1 MTSYHTTG
9 KEVTNVQKRKTIAV
23 IAADVANDYMNRILV
38 GISEQS
44 KVLGYDVYAF
54 IMTFS
59 TDGDSLIQY
68 GEENVFSLIRPDV
81 IDGII
86 LLAGNFPGQSLVER
100 IEDKIKTLGIPML
113 SVDYDFPFC
122 ESIYA
127 EDSRIIE
134 EMTDYLI
141 DYHGCSKLICLTG
154 PEGNTPAMSRLKGF
168 MDSMEKHGLEVNE
181 ENIVYGDFW
190 KPAAQRLANEIAGGK
205 RPVPDAIVCAND
217 VMAMNLC
224 NALISGGIK
233 VPDQVRI
240 TGYDGSRDAIEN
252 IPSIST
258 VYPENSHLGASAVCR
273 IHEMITG
280 EKAEPSDTKTGSL
293 ILAQSCGCSDGL
305 TFLVRKREFHHK
317 NVERY
322 ENFYNKSGMMEGLMV
337 AENLEDLL
345 KKIDDFAYVL
355 NGIDTYMLCLCK
367 NWDDF
372 DDENDNNYITDGYSE
387 KMEVRMVI
395 NDNTPEYINY
405 EYDSVGI
412 IPPLM
417 KKYSAEPSVYFVFP
431 VHFMDRCFGY
441 SLIKFT
447 DIRLSVSMVFAH
459 WNRNIN
465 IALEFLRV
473 RTKLMSMNQRI
484 SMSSIRDTLTG
495 IYNRKGFKR
504 LSDAMFKKAQ
514 TEKQQFLIMM
524 ADLDMLKHI
533 NDNFGHIEGDN
544 AITVAANALNTCC
557 KNSEICC
564 RIGGD
569 EYAIV
574 GVGEYTDDIISDYF
588 MYIEDYCDRYNST
601 SGKGYKVGVSLGFY
615 CDVPDETMEIDHFI
629 NIADE
634 RMYENKF
641 NRKKNRQ

>member
-1 MTSYHTTG
+1 MQTRG
-9 KEVTNVQKRKTIAV
+9 EIDLQRRKTIAV
-23 IAADVANDYMNRILV
+23 IAADVSNDYMNRILV
-38 GISEQS
+38 GVSEQS

-54 IMTFS
+54 IMSFS
-59 TDGDSLIQY
+59 LDGDSLIQN
-68 GEENVFSLIRPDV
+68 GEENIFTLIKNNV
-81 IDGII
+81 IDGVL
-86 LLAGNFPGQSLVER
+86 LLAGNFAGQTLIENIQDQIISLGVPV
-100 IEDKIKTLGIPML
+100 LA
-113 SVDYDFPFC
+113 VDYDYDFC

-127 EDSRIIE
+127 EDSAIIE
-134 EMTDYLI
+134 EMTDHLI
-141 DYHGCSKLICLTG
+141 EHHGCKKLMCLTG
-154 PEGNTPAMSRLKGF
+154 PEGNTPALSRLKGF
-168 MDSMEKHGLEVNE
+168 VRSMNKHGFDVND
-181 ENIVYGDFW
+181 ENVVYGDFW

-205 RPVPDAIVCAND
+205 RPVPDGIVCAND

-233 VPDQVRI
+233 VPEQVRI
-240 TGYDGSRDAIEN
+240 TGYDGSREAVEN

-258 VYPENSHLGASAVCR
+258 VYPENSHLGASAICR
-273 IHEMITG
+273 LHKMMTG
-280 EKAEPSDTKTGSL
+280 EDAEPTDIKRGSL

-305 TFLVRKREFHHK
+305 SFLVRQREFHHK

-322 ENFYNKSGMMEGLMV
+322 ENFYNKSGMMEGLMI
-337 AENLEDLL
+337 AESFEELL
-345 KKIDDFAYVL
+345 KKIDEFTYVL

-372 DDENDNNYITDGYSE
+372 EDKNDSEYLKNGYTPT
-387 KMEVRMVI
+387 MEVRMVI
-395 NDNTPEYINY
+395 NDNTPEFINY
-405 EYDSVGI
+405 EYESEGI

-417 KKYSAEPSVYFVFP
+417 KKYSAEPSFYFLFP

-441 SLIKFT
+441 SIIKFT
-447 DIRLSVSMVFAH
+447 DVRLAISMVFAH

-504 LSDAMFKKAQ
+504 FSDTMFKRAQ
-514 TEKQQFLIMM
+514 TEHKQFFVMM

-544 AITVAANALNTCC
+544 AIIVAANALNTCC

-569 EYAIV
+569 EYAVV
-574 GVGEYTDDIISDYF
+574 GVGEYDDEVIDEYF
-588 MYIEDYCDRYNST
+588 SYVEDYCDRYNAS

-615 CDVPDETMEIDHFI
+615 CDIPDEYMKIDSFLS
-629 NIADE
+629 IADE

-641 NRKKNRQ
+641 IRKKNRQ

>member
-1 MTSYHTTG
+1 
-9 KEVTNVQKRKTIAV
+9 
-23 IAADVANDYMNRILV
+23 MNRILV

-44 KVLGYDVYAF
+44 KALGYDVYAF
-54 IMTFS
+54 VMTFS
-59 TDGDSLIQY
+59 TDGGSLIQD
-68 GEENVFSLIRPDV
+68 GEENIFSLLTKDV
-81 IDGII
+81 IDGAL
-86 LLAGNFPGQSLVER
+86 LLAGNFSGQNLVER
-100 IEDKIKTLGIPML
+100 LEDKIKNLGVPVL
-113 SVDYDFPFC
+113 AVDYDYDFC

-127 EDSRIIE
+127 EDSMVIE
-134 EMTDYLI
+134 EMTDHLI
-141 DYHGCSKLICLTG
+141 DHHGCRNVLCLTG

-168 MDSMEKHGLEVNE
+168 VRSMKKHGFEVGSD
-181 ENIVYGDFW
+181 NIIYGDFW
-190 KPAAQRLANEIAGGK
+190 KPAAQRLANEISGGK
-205 RPVPDAIVCAND
+205 RPVPDGIVCAND

-224 NALISGGIK
+224 NSLISGGIR
-233 VPDQVRI
+233 VPEQVKI
-240 TGYDGSRDAIEN
+240 TGYDCSRDAIEN

-273 IHEMITG
+273 LHKMITG
-280 EKAEPSDTKTGSL
+280 EDCEPADTKRGSL

-305 TFLVRKREFHHK
+305 SFLVRKREFHHK
-317 NVERY
+317 HVERY
-322 ENFYNKSGMMEGLMV
+322 ENFYNKSGMMEGLME
-337 AENLEDLL
+337 AESLESLL
-345 KKIDDFAYVL
+345 TKIDEFTYVL
-355 NGIDTYMLCLCK
+355 NGLDTYMLCLCK
-367 NWDDF
+367 GWDEFEDKN
-372 DDENDNNYITDGYSE
+372 ESEYIKEGYSE
-387 KMEVRMVI
+387 NMEVRMVI
-395 NDNTPEYINY
+395 NDNTPEFLSY
-405 EYDSVGI
+405 EYVAADV

-417 KKYSAEPSVYFVFP
+417 KKYSAEPSVYFLFP

-441 SLIKFT
+441 SIIKFT
-447 DIRLSVSMVFAH
+447 DIRLSISMVFAH

-504 LSDAMFKKAQ
+504 FSESMFKKAQ
-514 TEKQQFLIMM
+514 TEKKQFFIMM
-524 ADLDMLKHI
+524 ADLDMLKTI

-569 EYAIV
+569 EYAII
-574 GVGEYTDDIISDYF
+574 GVGDYTDDVISEYF
-588 MYIEDYCDRYNST
+588 RYIEDYCERYNAS

-615 CDVPDETMEIDHFI
+615 CDVPDELAKMDSFVSL
-629 NIADE
+629 ADE